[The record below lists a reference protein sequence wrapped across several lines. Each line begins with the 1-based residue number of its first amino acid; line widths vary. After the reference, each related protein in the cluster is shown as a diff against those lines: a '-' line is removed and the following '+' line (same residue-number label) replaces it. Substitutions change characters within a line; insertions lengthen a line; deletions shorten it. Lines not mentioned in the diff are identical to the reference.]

1 MAMQYSRILIILLFE
16 LGFGIK
22 FNLVGVISIS
32 ELFLLVFVPLFI
44 LPKVKWNN
52 KTGVTKVTLA
62 YALLFCFQILSEI
75 IVGNDMTSA
84 LKGLAITIVSYL
96 HLMFLVFYLSRQKS
110 LILILIIS
118 QMAVKLLFDTSRE
131 EQTVEDIVAGE
142 AAAYLKF
149 YLSPLVTLAFLA
161 FSVVYK
167 HKYLSLA
174 FSLLGII
181 FIVLGARNG
190 GVIALVSGFVTY
202 VLEHR
207 SLVANK
213 KLLITSSVVLCI
225 FAYGLYVYYV
235 NSVLAGEITSGN
247 NRQVFLCKN
256 PYNPFELLLVGRS
269 EVWVG
274 WQAFMDEFWFGHG
287 AWPYDTT
294 GHYQRM
300 MMALHGEHPSVA
312 RSQIDIHYLIPSHSV
327 LIGSGMM
334 NGVFALLSM
343 GYIVFYFLWKG
354 VRSFVKCEDRYK
366 LVLVFQVLDLFW
378 ATLFSPQS
386 HFRLT
391 MPISFAII
399 FVMSASVENIKTV
412 EARRS
417 MAVRYTAFRAVKDR
431 VLPRKTR
438 HIGD

>member
-1 MAMQYSRILIILLFE
+1 
-16 LGFGIK
+16 
-22 FNLVGVISIS
+22 
-32 ELFLLVFVPLFI
+32 
-44 LPKVKWNN
+44 
-52 KTGVTKVTLA
+52 
-62 YALLFCFQILSEI
+62 
-75 IVGNDMTSA
+75 
-84 LKGLAITIVSYL
+84 
-96 HLMFLVFYLSRQKS
+96 
-110 LILILIIS
+110 
-118 QMAVKLLFDTSRE
+118 MAVKLLFDTSRE

-190 GVIALVSGFVTY
+190 GVIALVSGLVTY

-312 RSQIDIHYLIPSHSV
+312 RSQIGIHYLIPSHSV

-412 EARRS
+412 EVRRS
-417 MAVRYTAFRAVKDR
+417 MAVRYAAFRAVKDR
-431 VLPRKTR
+431 VLPRKTL

>member
-190 GVIALVSGFVTY
+190 GVIALVSGLVTY

-312 RSQIDIHYLIPSHSV
+312 RSQIGIHYLIPSHSV

-343 GYIVFYFLWKG
+343 GYIVF
-354 VRSFVKCEDRYK
+354 
-366 LVLVFQVLDLFW
+366 
-378 ATLFSPQS
+378 
-386 HFRLT
+386 
-391 MPISFAII
+391 ISFGK
-399 FVMSASVENIKTV
+399 VYV
-412 EARRS
+412 
-417 MAVRYTAFRAVKDR
+417 
-431 VLPRKTR
+431 VL
-438 HIGD
+438 